1 MVCVSIPAP
10 LGRCTGDAPYETEL
24 SSTRKRK
31 QKSYMIPPELA
42 PFLPLIVTAVI
53 SLFVGSLIT
62 RLALSGRLS
71 TGAERLKAEE
81 RRSADIEA
89 RLAHAT
95 VEADRNEKE
104 AQTFRNQ
111 LTELRSRLDTELRA
125 AAEKQAL
132 LERAEI
138 KLADTFKALSADAL
152 RASSEQFLHLAKSSL
167 ATQSEAAKGEIEQ
180 RKTAIENLVKPVAD
194 SLGKFELRIGEIE
207 KIREGAYAELKEQVR
222 ALGEGQLGLQRE
234 TASLVKALRQ
244 PTGRGQWGEMQLRR
258 VVELAGM
265 QEHCDFETQHTS
277 TTDEGK
283 KLRPDLIVRLP
294 GGKIIVVDSKT
305 PMDGYLDA
313 LEAPDE
319 TVREEALLR
328 HARQV
333 RTHIQ
338 QLSSKNYTSQ
348 FAQSPEFTVLFLPSE
363 SFFSAALHS
372 DPGLIERGVDQGVIL
387 ATPTTLIALLR
398 AVSYGWRQESIAENA
413 REISALGRTLHER
426 LGKLADHFAKLG
438 RSLGSAVENY
448 NSAMGTFETR
458 VLTTARKFEELK
470 ATPEAAGIPHL
481 EPIDSTPRS
490 LPSSAP
496 PATPLAIPPAV
507 PPAALAALAR
517 AREVASRHQE
527 PAPLTLDSAKSTA
540 LLEPSSDD
548 DFTFVPGPPRSAR
561 SAAADLRSALD

>member
-1 MVCVSIPAP
+1 
-10 LGRCTGDAPYETEL
+10 
-24 SSTRKRK
+24 
-31 QKSYMIPPELA
+31 MIPPELA
-42 PFLPLIVTAVI
+42 PYLPEIITAIVA
-53 SLFVGSLIT
+53 LFIGWLFT
-62 RLALSGRLS
+62 HLAASSKVSAGI
-71 TGAERLKAEE
+71 ERLKAEE
-81 RRSADIEA
+81 RRAAEIEA
-89 RLAHAT
+89 RLAHAS
-95 VEADRNEKE
+95 ADAERNEQD

-111 LTELRSRLDTELRA
+111 LTEIRARLESEIKA

-138 KLADTFKALSADAL
+138 KLSDTFKALSADAL

-167 ATQSEAAKGEIEQ
+167 STQTEEAKGEIEK
-180 RKTAIENLVKPVAD
+180 RKIAIENLVKPVAD

-207 KIREGAYAELKEQVR
+207 KLREGAYSELKEQVR

-265 QEHCDFETQHTS
+265 QEHCDFETQHTT

-294 GGKIIVVDSKT
+294 GGKTIVVDSKT

-313 LEAPDE
+313 LEATDDQL
-319 TVREEALLR
+319 REEALQR

-338 QLSSKNYTSQ
+338 QLSSKNYTAQ
-348 FAQSPEFTVLFLPSE
+348 FAHTPEFTVLFLPSE

-413 REISALGRTLHER
+413 REISLLGRTLHER
-426 LGKLADHFAKLG
+426 LGKLAEHFAKLG
-438 RSLGSAVENY
+438 RSLGNAVENY
-448 NSAMGTFETR
+448 NSAIGSFETR

-470 ATPEAAGIPHL
+470 AAPEAATITNL
-481 EPIDSTPRS
+481 EPVDSVPRTLQTTPS
-490 LPSSAP
+490 GPALP
-496 PATPLAIPPAV
+496 PAALPPESSPT

-517 AREVASRHQE
+517 ASEISARHQE
-527 PAPLTLDSAKSTA
+527 TTTITLNPRIADSLLTPDMA
-540 LLEPSSDD
+540 D
-548 DFTFVPGPPRSAR
+548 DFTFVPDPPASAR
-561 SAAADLRSALD
+561 SAAADLRSALE

>member
-1 MVCVSIPAP
+1 M
-10 LGRCTGDAPYETEL
+10 
-24 SSTRKRK
+24 
-31 QKSYMIPPELA
+31 MPPELA
-42 PFLPLIVTAVI
+42 LYLPHILAAAIGI
-53 SLFVGSLIT
+53 FIGWLLT
-62 RLALSGRLS
+62 RLAASGKIS
-71 TGAERLKAEE
+71 AGIERLKAEE
-81 RRSADIEA
+81 RRSLEIEA
-89 RLAHAT
+89 RLAQTAAEASRNE
-95 VEADRNEKE
+95 VEA
-104 AQTFRNQ
+104 QSFRNQ
-111 LTELRSRLDTELRA
+111 LTELRSRLEAELKA

-138 KLADTFKALSADAL
+138 KLSDTFKALSADAL

-167 ATQSEAAKGEIEQ
+167 STQTEEAKGEIEK
-180 RKTAIENLVKPVAD
+180 RKVAIENLVKPVAD

-207 KIREGAYAELKEQVR
+207 KLREGAYAELKEQVR

-265 QEHCDFETQHTS
+265 QEHCDFEVQHNS

-313 LEAPDE
+313 LEATDD
-319 TVREEALLR
+319 TIREEALHR

-338 QLSSKNYTSQ
+338 QLSSKNYTAQ
-348 FAQSPEFTVLFLPSE
+348 FAHTPEFTVLFLPSE
-363 SFFSAALHS
+363 SFFSAALQS

-413 REISALGRTLHER
+413 REISLLGRTLHER

-448 NSAMGTFETR
+448 NSAIGSFETR

-470 ATPEAAGIPHL
+470 AAPEAAFITNL
-481 EPIDSTPRS
+481 EPVDSVPRNLQSSGVS
-490 LPSSAP
+490 LLPANAP
-496 PATPLAIPPAV
+496 APFNTAPLAFDPAQ
-507 PPAALAALAR
+507 AAN
-517 AREVASRHQE
+517 
-527 PAPLTLDSAKSTA
+527 
-540 LLEPSSDD
+540 LLEPGMDD
-548 DFTFVPGPPRSAR
+548 DFTFVPDPP
-561 SAAADLRSALD
+561 AAAAL